1 MASAVVYKKVGSVSD
16 VEARQVLTDL
26 FADNGYLQDSLAIYA
41 CSRSPYFDYDDNV
54 LRVFIVSA
62 LDGRI
67 DLEAAGV
74 EDYPE
79 FSFGGEAVAIVL
91 HSLSPIS
98 GAASYIIWRR
108 RKFQQL
114 RRLFKVFSFGVD
126 RGDRVQPA
134 TSRQLKSAARLT
146 GRY

>member
-1 MASAVVYKKVGSVSD
+1 M
-16 VEARQVLTDL
+16 LTDL

-79 FSFGGEAVAIVL
+79 FSFGKCSPKPQKRPCT
-91 HSLSPIS
+91 HSHILLKHGYLSS
-98 GAASYIIWRR
+98 QA
-108 RKFQQL
+108 
-114 RRLFKVFSFGVD
+114 GV
-126 RGDRVQPA
+126 
-134 TSRQLKSAARLT
+134 
-146 GRY
+146 